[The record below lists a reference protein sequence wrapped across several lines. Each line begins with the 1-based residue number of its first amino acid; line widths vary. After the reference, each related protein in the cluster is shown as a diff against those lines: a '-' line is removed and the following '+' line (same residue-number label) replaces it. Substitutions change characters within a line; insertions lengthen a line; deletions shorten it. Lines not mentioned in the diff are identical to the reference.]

1 MYSTCFLANTTCS
14 YFTCIF
20 IYTILNV
27 LSYATHSSTFTP
39 LVQEAPEKTAEE
51 ELWFKWSEL
60 LRNVE
65 DSLKKKAQVIKQL
78 ARQGIPDQLRG
89 MAWQLLS
96 GSQDNALKEQYPAL
110 ITVSVCGG
118 G

>member
-1 MYSTCFLANTTCS
+1 MYLYHLPSH
-14 YFTCIF
+14 I
-20 IYTILNV
+20 
-27 LSYATHSSTFTP
+27 
-39 LVQEAPEKTAEE
+39 QEAPEKTAEE

-65 DSLKKKAQVIKQL
+65 DSLKKKTQVIKQL

-96 GSQDNALKEQYPAL
+96 GSQDNVLKERYPAL
-110 ITVSVCGG
+110 ITVSVCMCGG
-118 G
+118 